1 MNRLQLN
8 RLKAIFYF
16 WAALLVVASP
26 SSLFAIESIYEAP
39 DIFVSR
45 HFNGEPPKPS
55 MLYPDQALKESIKKV
70 LGGKYSKFRI
80 RYWLK
85 ADRSVWILE
94 EIGKERL
101 ITSGFSIDA
110 NRISEMK
117 VLIFRESRG
126 WEVRYD
132 SFARQFTDAKLLN
145 DSLKLDRNI
154 DNISGA
160 TLSVRAV
167 TKLARL
173 ALVLH
178 NSVTS

>member
-1 MNRLQLN
+1 MNRS
-8 RLKAIFYF
+8 KWAFYLC
-16 WAALLVVASP
+16 AALLLVQPRAP
-26 SSLFAIESIYEAP
+26 LLAIESIYEAP
-39 DIFVSR
+39 DAFVSR
-45 HFNGEPPKPS
+45 HFDDNPPEPS
-55 MLYPDQALKESIKKV
+55 MLYPDQPIKDSIKNI
-70 LGGKYSKFRI
+70 LGHKYSKFRI

-85 ADRSVWILE
+85 DNRSVWILE
-94 EIGKERL
+94 EIGKERP

-110 NRISEMK
+110 DRIKEVK

-132 SFARQFTDAKLLN
+132 SFADQFTDAKLTG
-145 DSLKLDRNI
+145 SLKLDRNI

-173 ALVLH
+173 ALMLH
-178 NSVTS
+178 KSVVP

>member
-1 MNRLQLN
+1 MNRL
-8 RLKAIFYF
+8 KWVFYLC
-16 WAALLVVASP
+16 AALLLVQPRAP
-26 SSLFAIESIYEAP
+26 LLAIESIYEAP
-39 DIFVSR
+39 DAFVSR
-45 HFNGEPPKPS
+45 HFDSEPPEPS
-55 MLYPDQALKESIKKV
+55 MLYPDQTIKDSIKGI
-70 LGGKYSKFRI
+70 LGHKYSKFRI

-85 ADRSVWILE
+85 DNRSVWILE
-94 EIGKERL
+94 EIGKERP

-110 NRISEMK
+110 DRIKEVK

-132 SFARQFTDAKLLN
+132 SFADQFTDAKLTG
-145 DSLKLDRNI
+145 SLELDRNI

-173 ALVLH
+173 ALMLH
-178 NSVTS
+178 KSVIR